1 MGRVDMHGVNVRI
14 SNGRKITMFKE
25 SYLYNKMQTLSKK
38 ERALLDF
45 ILQNMA
51 RDMNTIILDGVTKE
65 LLIERVGITEGT
77 LSYMTS
83 VLKAKGFIDKALL
96 PYEYIVHPTLA
107 ICGNEEEV
115 YRIYGVIESQL
126 KGVIK
131 WVMLN
136 IQKNN

>member
-1 MGRVDMHGVNVRI
+1 MYGVNVRT

-51 RDMNTIILDGVTKE
+51 RDMNTIVFNGETKDMV
-65 LLIERVGITEGT
+65 IEKIGITEGSLT
-77 LSYMTS
+77 TMTS
-83 VLKAKGFIDKALL
+83 ILKAKGFIDKALL

-131 WVMLN
+131 
-136 IQKNN
+136 

>member
-115 YRIYGVIESQL
+115 YRIYGVIENQL
-126 KGVIK
+126 KGIIK
-131 WVMLN
+131 
-136 IQKNN
+136 

>member
-131 WVMLN
+131 
-136 IQKNN
+136 